1 MEKTNLSVDYIPKPE
16 EYFNQMSNIN
26 KVNKKGLKNGFFS
39 FLLVLLL
46 MPIGHAIMILNEN
59 ILHHQKYLGAII
71 MGFVGVVLVIW
82 GIKKN
87 KKANLA
93 TIMGFLGGVLIWT
106 GWVEFSFMWV
116 AEKNNVANLMVN
128 GEIATKREYLVM
140 LSSLGLLGT
149 IMVFF
154 LFIRTNC
161 TFFIWFQEKLG
172 YKNDIAPQGRYFKK
186 PLAITTFIETIMLL
200 WFFYIVLLLV
210 YDDSIAGDKH
220 IATYIVAWGSLIWS
234 IYLISRLIKIQVFDY
249 AVRYAVPTVIIFWN
263 FIEVLGRWETFK
275 EVWIY
280 PIEHWFEV
288 SLMIVLVIGL
298 LFLFLKTPYFKKE
311 FKRV

>member
-1 MEKTNLSVDYIPKPE
+1 MDKTPTINNNIVKPE
-16 EYFNQMSNIN
+16 ENFKAMSNIE
-26 KVNKKGLKNGFFS
+26 KANKKGIKNGFFS

-46 MPIGHAIMILNEN
+46 MPIGHAIMILNEKV
-59 ILHHQKYLGAII
+59 LHNQKYVGAFI
-71 MGFVGVVLVIW
+71 MGFIGIGLIVW

-87 KKANLA
+87 KKANFA

-106 GWVEFSFMWV
+106 GWVEFSFMWI

-128 GEIATKREYLVM
+128 GQIATKREYLVM

-149 IMVFF
+149 IMTYFF
-154 LFIRTNC
+154 FTRSNC
-161 TFFIWFQEKLG
+161 TFFIWFQNKLG
-172 YKNDIAPQGRYFKK
+172 YKNDIAPEGRYFKK

-200 WFFYIVLLLV
+200 WFFYIVLLVV

-234 IYLISRLIKIQVFDY
+234 IYLISKLITIQVFDY

-263 FIEVLGRWETFK
+263 FIEVLGRWDTFK

-311 FKRV
+311 LRRV